1 MDSELLN
8 LDALQ
13 ELENSTRPEL
23 LRRVVGIFVQE
34 TTHKV
39 QLMITAG
46 QISDWRRL
54 QCEAHALK
62 SSAGMLGAKHLQAH
76 AQQLDHACLN
86 GDLEQARALADS
98 IDAVA
103 SQALEALA
111 HRYLDQTR

>member
-1 MDSELLN
+1 MLMDSELLN

-34 TTHKV
+34 TTHKI

-46 QISDWRRL
+46 QINDWQRL

-62 SSAGMLGAKHLQAH
+62 SSAGMLGAQHLQAH
-76 AQQLDHACLN
+76 AQQLDNACLQ
-86 GDLEQARALADS
+86 GDLEQAQALVDS
-98 IDAVA
+98 IGTVA
-103 SQALEALA
+103 NQALEALT
-111 HRYLDQTR
+111 HRYLD